1 MESRDTQ
8 KKLLVPYFWILLI
21 LVFPVLIINVG
32 SSNTRAQEKSRN
44 QLHESDEAGQLLDSL
59 ANGANETVFLA
70 RLAGSLTNSLK
81 KVVSRADGQKINPH
95 RSFLRPDFPE
105 HEIWVFTDD
114 TLFYPDRV
122 TTSRR
127 AMYRLFQALRQN
139 DFSDGQ
145 NKLADF
151 LFGPGLKIRHLAL
164 RKGRATRILYQKRY
178 CQMVWNTLTSD
189 KGETNGFFLI
199 VPESARFKHFAMEF
213 SSQAITRSI
222 HDIQNSRTWWRGGGF
237 LKVFP
242 DSEPSVLPDFAISD
256 PDLKTFVSQ
265 WNQPITLAK
274 LERENLPWAVPAGKW
289 KIFTKVIPNSTHMAV
304 VFLPQIPSAS
314 EVSRLLVSADFLYVL
329 FAMVLLFC
337 ALFEIRLPIMSL
349 KTRFTLI
356 FMALAAVPFSLFL
369 VAFNIY
375 SEELEIS
382 LVRDARQKLENAINK
397 YDESIEETYQNL
409 RTQLLMLEN
418 ADWIKTAIRQENP
431 VSKELITRSGE
442 LLKTFSPELPW
453 GAITFTDPEGNVAAA
468 FKSEIHRATLEGYAR
483 FNRVGI
489 IEAMRKNLAMPSI
502 EISRNHSLI
511 TDSDIVLKK
520 AYEENTKLPVY
531 HPFSNANA
539 GNAVQ
544 VAHGSNSIMRYVN
557 YFPDAQNPAMGVS
570 IEWLEKDLD
579 NAFAARA
586 IQKIRREFSWVR
598 FEVFRKENDNLNSIA
613 RSHDEFDLRHTAI
626 VSSLR
631 NGLFLS
637 SEEGNRQINLALP
650 SKRQLGIFLAGS
662 MDTAFIGEQIVLI
675 NKAFLAF
682 FLVGFLAILFFQDFL
697 FKRLIQAFILLENFL
712 NCSKKDLGQKLPT
725 GARKDEI
732 ADIFH
737 SFNDMINS
745 LRIRERLMSLV
756 SEGSLQLVKSID
768 TTSNSGIRT
777 IPAVSL
783 TSDIRSFTTLCENH
797 RPEVITRMLNQH
809 FEQMSRII
817 ISHGGEI
824 GRFVGDAIE
833 ASFPCH
839 GENPE
844 TTVERATRAAV
855 MMLQSMQII
864 NNDRAKQGLFSY
876 RIGIGLAYGT
886 TSFFPAGRDS
896 NRTEVMQI
904 GEALKTSSQLEA
916 LSRHFPDFP
925 LVMDKTIAGFLGK
938 VDKGLP
944 QLKENNVDGT
954 RCFVFASKN
963 PAEDFLSFSVSDDL
977 LKKSENMVS
986 PEKIAA
992 VKDFAWQKQKFQS
1005 IRISFLKGAALFCLP
1020 LFICS
1025 LGILHGFRAF
1035 RDASV
1040 KNTRSENI
1048 SILKSA
1054 SALHDRLEMTA
1065 IRINS
1070 EITNFCS
1077 NLHTIP
1083 EKAFTDKR
1091 QQLKRKLH
1099 DELKATGLNPM
1110 HIIFTGPPGAARR
1123 GISNN
1128 LSLEKRLRI
1137 LLDDCL
1143 RCYDSSLNRYLVPS
1157 PEAMEVLHGSVS
1169 GIALSRDNRGNFV
1182 PAMIASESCLIFWQ
1196 PIIYPRAI
1204 QKSAMIRYLYPTPDN
1219 WQLRHYGLFD
1229 KALLPQFLIGG
1240 IMIVCQSLE
1249 KDVELHY
1256 HPHGTSAGF
1265 AELNLSNGVLYHNLS
1280 EKHPLLPVK
1289 ESQQTAS
1296 LSEQLLA
1303 LCHKS
1308 ETSETDIIA
1317 DKILINNNEKKL
1329 LMAFNSPGREVT
1341 TGKFLLSLFLSL
1353 LAILAV
1359 TLSISWFLGTREMGL
1374 AGKVEWQIFASFIG
1388 VILLPVTG
1396 VILIICLIYGG
1407 WKQNLLE
1414 NHKSEFLQRV
1424 SRIEEKMHLS
1434 QYEIPRRL
1442 QNALQRASKNQFA
1455 ISGSTLESSA
1465 SASVALRRF
1474 LSGFFTD
1481 VVQTQRGY
1489 GINSIMV
1496 EFAVGPG
1503 EFLQINGNFAED
1515 SDPMKN
1521 TFSFFTGRVM
1531 ERLRGNDFALSRK
1544 RDARQIVT
1552 QEMTTEMVFE
1562 FLASTFGENTIH
1574 EILLGQGKGISLFG
1588 GVSRDIIHQIFF
1600 PDSLTP
1606 EGVILL
1612 VLSQFHSDKFTLA
1625 RVLTSGFY
1633 TPNEDPCAFETHAI
1647 NRINPGMPVL
1657 PETGERYPFL
1667 RDIGRQAKVIGH
1679 IERTVN
1685 YEGEDYFVTTCQ
1697 SNAFPQFIFLGSSR
1711 LSAFSDYINQRLL
1724 WFAAMLLF
1732 FIIAL
1737 SCLAMQTAADIT
1749 GPLKMLMQSIN
1760 RVNSG
1765 DFNFSLTFQRHDE
1778 LENIAIAFSE
1788 MVKKLAEKET
1798 LARMVSQSA
1807 SQMAASEESENEARK
1822 GHKRTAAVAYIGIA
1836 DFAGFLKNSDNETIR
1851 NGIDEWVTVVCQK
1864 VIEAGGE
1871 VDKIMEGKILAVFF
1885 AGSEAG
1891 SAPEQFIVNAFTA
1904 ATELCLTNSGSLKT
1918 LCGIHVGEV
1927 IAGLMGSQQR
1937 RDFTVIGDPVNLAA
1951 RCFSQADALQQ
1962 NAAIVATEEAAA
1974 GLPDSLKAIDLG
1986 HFSIKGKKDSRRLFA
2001 VHVK

>member
-1 MESRDTQ
+1 MENRDTQ

-21 LVFPVLIINVG
+21 LVFPVLIINAG
-32 SSNTRAQEKSRN
+32 NSTTSTQQENRK
-44 QLHESDEAGQLLDSL
+44 QLHESDEAIQLLDSL
-59 ANGANETVFLA
+59 VNGSNEAVFLS
-70 RLAGSLTNSLK
+70 RLAGSLTSSLK
-81 KVVSRADGQKINPH
+81 KVVSRAEKQKINPH
-95 RSFLRPDFPE
+95 RSFLRHDFPE
-105 HEIWVFTDD
+105 HEIWVFTND

-127 AMYRLFQALRQN
+127 AMYKLFQALAQN

-151 LFGPGLKIRHLAL
+151 LFGPGLKIRHLTL

-178 CQMVWNTLTSD
+178 CQMVWNTFTSD
-189 KGETNGFFLI
+189 KGDTNGFFLI
-199 VPESARFKHFAMEF
+199 VPESGQFKRFVMEL

-222 HDIQNSRTWWRGGGF
+222 HDIHNSRTWWRGGGF
-237 LKVFP
+237 LRIFP
-242 DSEPSVLPDFAISD
+242 DADMSVLPDFATSD
-256 PDLKTFVSQ
+256 PDLKLFINQ
-265 WNQPITLAK
+265 WNQPPGLAK
-274 LERENLPWAVPAGKW
+274 LEGENLPWAVPAGKW
-289 KIFTKVIPNSTHMAV
+289 KIFTKIIPDSTHMAV
-304 VFLPQIPSAS
+304 VFLPQIPSKS
-314 EVSRLLVSADFLYVL
+314 EFSRLMVSVNFLY
-329 FAMVLLFC
+329 ALLAIGLILC
-337 ALFEIRLPIMSL
+337 VLFEIRLPVMSL

-356 FMALAAVPFSLFL
+356 FLALAAAPFSLFL
-369 VAFNIY
+369 IAFNIY

-382 LVRDARQKLENAINK
+382 LVRDARQKLETAINK

-409 RTQLLMLEN
+409 RAQLLMLEN
-418 ADWIKTAIRQENP
+418 AEWIKTAIRQKNP
-431 VSKELITRSGE
+431 ISKELITRSDE
-442 LLKTFSPELPW
+442 LLKNLSPELPW
-453 GAITFTDPEGNVAAA
+453 GAITFTDPEGNAAGA

-502 EISRNHSLI
+502 EVSRDPSLI

-520 AYEENTKLPVY
+520 AYENNTKLPVY

-557 YFPDAQNPAMGVS
+557 YFPDAQKPAMGLS

-586 IQKIRREFSWVR
+586 IQKIRREFSWVK

-613 RSHDEFDLRHTAI
+613 RSHSEIDMRRTAMA
-626 VSSLR
+626 SSLR
-631 NGLFLS
+631 NGLFFS
-637 SEEGNRQINLALP
+637 SEHADRQIYLAMP
-650 SKRQLGIFLAGS
+650 SKRQPEIFLAGS

-682 FLVGFLAILFFQDFL
+682 FLVGFLTILFFQDFL

-725 GARKDEI
+725 GSRQDEI

-768 TTSNSGIRT
+768 AESDAIIRT
-777 IPAVSL
+777 VPAVSL

-797 RPEVITRMLNQH
+797 PPEVITRMLNHH

-817 ISHGGEI
+817 ISYGGEI

-833 ASFPCH
+833 ASFPCT

-844 TTVERATRAAV
+844 KTVEQAIRASV

-886 TSFFPAGRDS
+886 TSFFPAGRRS

-904 GEALKTSSQLEA
+904 GEALKRSSQLEA
-916 LSRHFPDFP
+916 LSRYFPDLP
-925 LVMDKTIAGFLGK
+925 LVMDKATVDFLGK
-938 VDKGLP
+938 TDIMLP
-944 QLKENNVDGT
+944 HIKEENIDGT
-954 RCFVFASKN
+954 RCFVFATRD
-963 PAEDFLSFSVSDDL
+963 PAKDFLSFASSGTL
-977 LKKSENMVS
+977 LKDQENMAS
-986 PEKIAA
+986 PEAITAG
-992 VKDFAWQKQKFQS
+992 KDFDRQKQKFQS

-1020 LFICS
+1020 LLVCG
-1025 LGILHGFRAF
+1025 LGIMHGFNTF
-1035 RDASV
+1035 REASV
-1040 KNTRSENI
+1040 RNTRSENI

-1054 SALHDRLEMTA
+1054 SALHDRLELTA
-1065 IRINS
+1065 IRLNS
-1070 EITNFCS
+1070 EIADFCRDLNAIS
-1077 NLHTIP
+1077 
-1083 EKAFTDKR
+1083 EKSFTEKR
-1091 QQLKRKLH
+1091 LQLKKTLR
-1099 DELKATGLNPM
+1099 DELKATGLNPI
-1110 HIIFTGPPGAARR
+1110 HIIFTGPPGAEKQK
-1123 GISNN
+1123 ISNN
-1128 LSLEKRLRI
+1128 LSMEKRLRI

-1143 RCYDSSLNRYLVPS
+1143 HCYDSALNRYLLPR
-1157 PEAMEVLHGSVS
+1157 PEAMEILNGSVS
-1169 GIALSRDNRGNFV
+1169 GIALSRDNRGNFI
-1182 PAMIASESCLIFWQ
+1182 PAMIASESCLMFWQ
-1196 PIIYPRAI
+1196 PIIYPGAI
-1204 QKSAMIRYLYPTPDN
+1204 QKSATIRYLYPSPDN

-1229 KALLPQFLIGG
+1229 NALLPQFLLGG
-1240 IMIVCQSLE
+1240 VMIVCQSLE
-1249 KDVELHY
+1249 NGSELNY
-1256 HPHGTSAGF
+1256 RPHGTSAGF
-1265 AELNLSNGVLYHNLS
+1265 AELNLSNGVLRHNLS

-1296 LSEQLLA
+1296 LSEKLLA
-1303 LCHKS
+1303 LCHRS
-1308 ETSETDIIA
+1308 ETSATDIIA
-1317 DKILINNNEKKL
+1317 DKMLINNNEKKL
-1329 LMAFNSPGREVT
+1329 LIAFNSPSREIE
-1341 TGKFLLSLFLSL
+1341 TGKFFLTLLLGI

-1359 TLSISWFLGTREMGL
+1359 IFSISWFLGTREKGL
-1374 AGKVEWQIFASFIG
+1374 AIKVEWQIFASFIG
-1388 VILLPVTG
+1388 VILVPATG
-1396 VILIICLIYGG
+1396 VILLICLIYGG

-1414 NHKSEFLQRV
+1414 NHKSEFLQKV
-1424 SRIEEKMHLS
+1424 ARIEEKIHLS
-1434 QYEIPRRL
+1434 QHEIPRRL
-1442 QNALQRASKNQFA
+1442 QKTLQSASKNHFA
-1455 ISGSTLESSA
+1455 ISVPVLEPSA
-1465 SASVALRRF
+1465 SASTELRRF

-1481 VVQTQRGY
+1481 VIQIRRGY
-1489 GINSIMV
+1489 GINALMI
-1496 EFAVGPG
+1496 EFATGPG

-1521 TFSFFTGRVM
+1521 TFSFFTGRVI
-1531 ERLRGNDFALSRK
+1531 ERLRGNNFALSRK
-1544 RDARQIVT
+1544 RDARQVVV

-1562 FLASTFGENTIH
+1562 VLASTFGENTIH
-1574 EILLGQGKGISLFG
+1574 DILFGQGKGISLFG

-1600 PDSLTP
+1600 PDSLNP

-1612 VLSQFHSDKFTLA
+1612 VLSQFHSDKFALA
-1625 RVLTSGFY
+1625 RILASSFY
-1633 TPNEDPCAFETHAI
+1633 NPNSDPLAFEIHAI

-1667 RDIGRQAKVIGH
+1667 RDIGRQAKIIGH

-1697 SNAFPQFIFLGSSR
+1697 SNAFPQFIFLGSGR
-1711 LSAFSDYINQRLL
+1711 LSAFSDYINQRLI

-1749 GPLKMLMQSIN
+1749 GPLKMLMKSIN

-1765 DFNFSLTFQRHDE
+1765 DFNFSLTFHRHDE

-1822 GHKRTAAVAYIGIA
+1822 GHKRVAAVAYIGIA

-1851 NGIDEWVTVVCQK
+1851 TGIDEWVTVVCQK

-1885 AGSEAG
+1885 AGSDKSSTAK
-1891 SAPEQFIVNAFTA
+1891 QFIASAFTA
-1904 ATELCLTNSGSLKT
+1904 AAGICLTNSGNLKT
-1918 LCGIHVGEV
+1918 LCGIHAGEV

-1951 RCFSQADALQQ
+1951 RCFSQADALRQ
-1962 NAAIVATEEAAA
+1962 NTAIVATEEAAA
-1974 GLPDSLKAIDLG
+1974 ALPDGLKASDLG
-1986 HFSIKGKKDSRRLFA
+1986 HFSIKGKKDSRRLFGISKA
-2001 VHVK
+2001 

>member
-1 MESRDTQ
+1 MENRDTQ
-8 KKLLVPYFWILLI
+8 KRLIVPYFWILLI

-32 SSNTRAQEKSRN
+32 NSKTSIQQESRK
-44 QLHESDEAGQLLDSL
+44 QLHESDEAGQLLDTL
-59 ANGANETVFLA
+59 VNGADEAVFLA
-70 RLAGSLTNSLK
+70 RLAGSLIKPLK
-81 KVVSRADGQKINPH
+81 KAVSRVAGQNADPH
-95 RSFLRPDFPE
+95 KSFLRPRFPE
-105 HEIWVFTDD
+105 HEIWVFTND

-127 AMYRLFQALRQN
+127 AMYKLFQALAQN

-178 CQMVWNTLTSD
+178 CQMVWNTFTSD
-189 KGETNGFFLI
+189 KGDTNGFFLI
-199 VPESARFKHFAMEF
+199 VPESGRFKRFVMEF
-213 SSQAITRSI
+213 SSQAITRKIQDI
-222 HDIQNSRTWWRGGGF
+222 HNSRTWWRGGGF
-237 LKVFP
+237 ISIFP
-242 DSEPSVLPDFAISD
+242 DADMSVLPGFAISD
-256 PDLKTFVSQ
+256 SDLKPFLNQ
-265 WNQPITLAK
+265 WNQHQGLAK
-274 LERENLPWAVPAGKW
+274 LESENLPWAVPAGKW
-289 KIFTKVIPNSTHMAV
+289 KIFTKIIPNSAHMAV
-304 VFLPQIPSAS
+304 VFLPQIPSNS
-314 EVSRLLVSADFLYVL
+314 EISRLLISVNFLYAL
-329 FAMVLLFC
+329 FAIALIFC
-337 ALFEIRLPIMSL
+337 TLFEIQLPVMSL

-356 FMALAAVPFSLFL
+356 FLALAAAPFSLFL

-382 LVRDARQKLENAINK
+382 LVRDARQKLETAINK

-418 ADWIKTAIRQENP
+418 AEWIKTAICQKNP
-431 VSKELITRSGE
+431 VSKKLITRSDE
-442 LLKTFSPELPW
+442 LLKNLSPELPW

-502 EISRNHSLI
+502 EISRNPSLI

-520 AYEENTKLPVY
+520 AYENNTKLPVY
-531 HPFSNANA
+531 HPFANANA

-557 YFPDAQNPAMGVS
+557 YFPDAQKPALGLS

-586 IQKIRREFSWVR
+586 IQKIRREFSWVN

-613 RSHDEFDLRHTAI
+613 RSHAEIDMRRTAM

-631 NGLFLS
+631 NGLFFS
-637 SEEGNRQINLALP
+637 SEHANSQINLSLP
-650 SKRQLGIFLAGS
+650 SKRQPGIFLAGS
-662 MDTAFIGEQIVLI
+662 MNTAFIGEQIVLI

-682 FLVGFLAILFFQDFL
+682 FLVGFLTILFFQDFL

-712 NCSKKDLGQKLPT
+712 TCARKDLGQKLPT
-725 GARKDEI
+725 GSRKDEI

-745 LRIRERLMSLV
+745 LRVRERLMSLV
-756 SEGSLQLVKSID
+756 SEGSLQLVRSID
-768 TTSNSGIRT
+768 TEADSSIRT
-777 IPAVSL
+777 VPAVSL
-783 TSDIRSFTTLCENH
+783 TSDIRGFTTLCENH
-797 RPEVITRMLNQH
+797 PPEVITRMLNHH

-817 ISHGGEI
+817 ISHGGEV

-833 ASFPCH
+833 ASFPCT
-839 GENPE
+839 GGNPE
-844 TTVERATRAAV
+844 TTVEQAIRASV

-864 NNDRAKQGLFSY
+864 NNDRATQGLFSY

-886 TSFFPAGRDS
+886 TSFFPAGRRS

-904 GEALKTSSQLEA
+904 GEALKRSSQLEA
-916 LSRHFPDFP
+916 LSKHFPEMP
-925 LVMDKTIAGFLGK
+925 LVMDKATADFLGK
-938 VDKGLP
+938 AGRKLP
-944 QLKENNVDGT
+944 RIKEENIDDT
-954 RCFVFASKN
+954 RCFVFATRD

-977 LKKSENMVS
+977 LKSSEHKVS
-986 PEKIAA
+986 PEKNAA
-992 VKDFAWQKQKFQS
+992 IEDFDRQKQKFQS
-1005 IRISFLKGAALFCLP
+1005 LRISFIKGATLFCLP
-1020 LFICS
+1020 LLVCG
-1025 LGILHGFRAF
+1025 LGIMHGFKTF
-1035 RDASV
+1035 REASV
-1040 KNTRSENI
+1040 RNTRSENI

-1054 SALHDRLEMTA
+1054 SAIHDRLELAA
-1065 IRINS
+1065 IRLNS
-1070 EITNFCS
+1070 EITDFCR
-1077 NLHTIP
+1077 NLDATT
-1083 EKAFTDKR
+1083 ERSFAEKR
-1091 QQLKRKLH
+1091 QQLKRALH
-1099 DELKATGLNPM
+1099 DELKATGLNPR
-1110 HIIFTGPPGAARR
+1110 HIIFTGPPSAEKQT
-1123 GISNN
+1123 ISNN

-1137 LLDDCL
+1137 LLDECL
-1143 RCYDSSLNRYLVPS
+1143 RCYDSSLNRYLLPS

-1169 GIALSRDNRGNFV
+1169 AIALSRDNRGNFI
-1182 PAMIASESCLIFWQ
+1182 PGMIASESCLIFWQ
-1196 PIIYPRAI
+1196 PLINPGAI
-1204 QKSAMIRYLYPTPDN
+1204 QKSATIRYLYPAHEN

-1229 KALLPQFLIGG
+1229 SALLPQFLLGG
-1240 IMIVCQSLE
+1240 VMIVCQSLE
-1249 KDVELHY
+1249 NGSELNY
-1256 HPHGTSAGF
+1256 RPHGTSAGF
-1265 AELNLSNGVLYHNLS
+1265 AELNLSNGVLRHNLS
-1280 EKHPLLPVK
+1280 EKHPLLQVK
-1289 ESQQTAS
+1289 EHQQPAS
-1296 LSEQLLA
+1296 LSEELLA
-1303 LCHKS
+1303 LCHRS
-1308 ETSETDIIA
+1308 ETSATGIIA
-1317 DKILINNNEKKL
+1317 DKMLINNNEKKL
-1329 LMAFNSPGREVT
+1329 LMAFNGPAKELE
-1341 TGKFLLSLFLSL
+1341 TGKFFLTLFLGI
-1353 LAILAV
+1353 LAIVAV
-1359 TLSISWFLGTREMGL
+1359 ILSISWFLVTREEGL

-1388 VILLPVTG
+1388 VILVPATG
-1396 VILIICLIYGG
+1396 VILLICLIYGG

-1424 SRIEEKMHLS
+1424 ARIEEKIHLS

-1442 QNALQRASKNQFA
+1442 QNMLQNAAKNHFD
-1455 ISGSTLESSA
+1455 ISAPTLESSA
-1465 SASVALRRF
+1465 SASIELRRF

-1481 VVQTQRGY
+1481 VVQIRRGY
-1489 GINSIMV
+1489 GINALMI
-1496 EFAVGPG
+1496 EFAAGPG

-1521 TFSFFTGRVM
+1521 TFSFFTGRVV
-1531 ERLRGNDFALSRK
+1531 ERLRGNNFALSRK
-1544 RDARQIVT
+1544 RDARQIVV

-1562 FLASTFGENTIH
+1562 VLASTFGENTIH
-1574 EILLGQGKGISLFG
+1574 DILFGQGKGISLFG

-1612 VLSQFHSDKFTLA
+1612 VLSQFHSDKFALA
-1625 RVLTSGFY
+1625 RILASSFY
-1633 TPNEDPCAFETHAI
+1633 SPNSDLLVFEIHAI

-1657 PETGERYPFL
+1657 PETGERYSFL
-1667 RDIGRQAKVIGH
+1667 RDIGRQVKVIGH

-1697 SNAFPQFIFLGSSR
+1697 SNAFPQFIFLGSGR
-1711 LSAFSDYINQRLL
+1711 LSAFSDYINQRLI

-1749 GPLKMLMQSIN
+1749 GPLKMLMKSIN
-1760 RVNSG
+1760 RVNEG
-1765 DFNFSLTFQRHDE
+1765 DFNFSLTFHRHDE

-1822 GHKRTAAVAYIGIA
+1822 GHKRVAAVAYIGIA
-1836 DFAGFLKNSDNETIR
+1836 DFAGFLKNSDNEMIR

-1885 AGSEAG
+1885 SDSDKGSTAK
-1891 SAPEQFIVNAFTA
+1891 QFIASAFTA
-1904 ATELCLTNSGSLKT
+1904 AADICFNSCGNLKT
-1918 LCGIHVGEV
+1918 LCGIHAGEV
-1927 IAGLMGSQQR
+1927 IAGLIGSQQR

-1951 RCFSQADALQQ
+1951 RCFSQADTLRQ
-1962 NAAIVATEEAAA
+1962 NTAIVATEEAAT
-1974 GLPDSLKAIDLG
+1974 GLPEGLKANDLG
-1986 HFSIKGKKDSRRLFA
+1986 HFSIKGKKDSRRLFSIA
-2001 VHVK
+2001 RI